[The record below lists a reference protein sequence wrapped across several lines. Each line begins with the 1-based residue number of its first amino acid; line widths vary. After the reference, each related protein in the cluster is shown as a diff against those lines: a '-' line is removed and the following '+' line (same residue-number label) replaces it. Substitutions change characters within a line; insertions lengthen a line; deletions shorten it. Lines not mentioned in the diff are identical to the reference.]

1 MSFLSYFYS
10 WKNVFVD
17 PESEINFYEW
27 SIGSEAGYDDIMN
40 FTRVESECAENNEIE
55 RLDFKEGHAY
65 YISVKVT
72 RNNTCQ
78 ILQFTT
84 FVWMSLGNL

>member
-1 MSFLSYFYS
+1 
-10 WKNVFVD
+10 VD
-17 PESEINFYEW
+17 PESEISFYEW

-40 FTRVESECAENNEIE
+40 FTHVESDCAENNEIE

-72 RNNTCQ
+72 N
-78 ILQFTT
+78 
-84 FVWMSLGNL
+84 GA